1 MVEESKDDSEEFFE
15 EETTYGNEMKAF
27 ERSGGYGSML
37 GQSIGPDGKPI
48 KTQDPLEKF
57 QIRVDAIARNLQSVF
72 PGVISQD
79 NIQTML
85 EKANQLKDVQYKN
98 ATAYVLGY
106 IASTGGENLTP
117 QTFKIVESKI
127 SKVHLEGNVKSPDIL
142 RYARLWQL
150 QLK

>member
-1 MVEESKDDSEEFFE
+1 MVEESKDDPEEFFE
-15 EETTYGNEMKAF
+15 EEVTYGNEIKAF

-37 GQSIGPDGKPI
+37 GKSIGPDGKPI

-57 QIRVDAIARNLQSVF
+57 QIRVDAIARSLKSIF
-72 PGVISQD
+72 PGIINEES
-79 NIQTML
+79 IQTML

-106 IASTGGENLTP
+106 IASTGGENLTA

-127 SKVHLEGNVKSPDIL
+127 SKIHLEGNVKSPDIL